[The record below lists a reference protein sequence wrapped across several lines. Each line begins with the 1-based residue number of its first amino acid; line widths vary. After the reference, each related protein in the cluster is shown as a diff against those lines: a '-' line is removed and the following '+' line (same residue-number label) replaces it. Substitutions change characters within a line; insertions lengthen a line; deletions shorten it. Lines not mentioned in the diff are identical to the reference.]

1 MADTSEPEEI
11 VRDCFAWSNGDFSK
25 TDVMAESIDVYN
37 PGLPGGE
44 THDRDVWEDYLHK
57 LHDGFSDIHFEIQA
71 MASSADMVM
80 VEYRVVGTHD
90 GEFQGLPP
98 TNREIELWAVDKFLI
113 TNGQVEEWESYYDT
127 AELQDQLGMT
137 FPTVIGQLPKL
148 ALGKLRSIS

>member
-1 MADTSEPEEI
+1 
-11 VRDCFAWSNGDFSK
+11 
-25 TDVMAESIDVYN
+25 
-37 PGLPGGE
+37 
-44 THDRDVWEDYLHK
+44 
-57 LHDGFSDIHFEIQA
+57 

-113 TNGQVEEWESYYDT
+113 TNGQVEEWVSYYDT